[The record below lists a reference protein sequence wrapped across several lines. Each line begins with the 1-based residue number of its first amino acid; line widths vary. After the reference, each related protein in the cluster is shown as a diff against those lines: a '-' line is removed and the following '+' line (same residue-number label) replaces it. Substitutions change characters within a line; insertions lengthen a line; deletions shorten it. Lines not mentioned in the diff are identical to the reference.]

1 MKRQVFLIFL
11 LAAASDLCRCFQ
23 PQLPPA
29 VRRDSSPHLQAADLP
44 EMEELPSMDS
54 FRHDIDPPQ
63 VVEVRDDINVTID
76 DALPLAPPL
85 TFNKFLTMQDKRVVT
100 TICYA
105 DGCGLKP
112 YYLTAAKK
120 IKASH
125 PDVVI
130 EKRILPS
137 IEGDVNFEILVDDK
151 LVVSN
156 QRNRKQQRGDSV
168 YVSMQEM
175 DLAISKA
182 RRKRRPTTLYGSDEV
197 STTDA
202 AMRLEILK
210 RSREGEKVNGEKS
223 KWND

>member
-1 MKRQVFLIFL
+1 
-11 LAAASDLCRCFQ
+11 
-23 PQLPPA
+23 
-29 VRRDSSPHLQAADLP
+29 
-44 EMEELPSMDS
+44 
-54 FRHDIDPPQ
+54 
-63 VVEVRDDINVTID
+63 
-76 DALPLAPPL
+76 
-85 TFNKFLTMQDKRVVT
+85 
-100 TICYA
+100 
-105 DGCGLKP
+105 LKP

-156 QRNRKQQRGDSV
+156 QRNRKQHRGDSV
-168 YVSMQEM
+168 YVSMQEL